1 MSEERKAISL
11 IKTKD
16 KETAVDNK
24 NARIKYPIYD
34 REVSQRDLKEDKMP
48 VDFKSE
54 TPVNSK
60 PVKYNESSLN
70 SYYKHYNRGEVLK
83 PNSKVS
89 SKSIRRKYIL
99 PIASTV
105 LLILIS
111 MLLSSIHYESYF
123 QYPILVLLKFI
134 EVLIKLTIKLSW
146 ILIVLQCISDGF
158 KIFITSFKNLYNKKE

>member
-34 REVSQRDLKEDKMP
+34 REVNQCDLKEDKMP

-60 PVKYNESSLN
+60 PVKYNELSLR
-70 SYYKHYNRGEVLK
+70 SYYKHYNERDALK
-83 PNSKVS
+83 NNRKS
-89 SKSIRRKYIL
+89 SCKSILCKYL
-99 PIASTV
+99 MPIASTV

-123 QYPILVLLKFI
+123 HYPILLKFI
-134 EVLIKLTIKLSW
+134 EVLIKLTINLSW
-146 ILIVLQCISDGF
+146 ILILLQCVSDVF
-158 KIFITSFKNLYNKKE
+158 NTLITSFKNLYNKGE